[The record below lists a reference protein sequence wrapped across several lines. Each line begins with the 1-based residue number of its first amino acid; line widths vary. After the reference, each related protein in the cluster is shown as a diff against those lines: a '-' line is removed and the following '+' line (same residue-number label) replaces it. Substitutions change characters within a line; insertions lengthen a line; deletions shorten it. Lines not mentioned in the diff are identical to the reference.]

1 MSQNCSKIIS
11 MAYLWICGAKS
22 RSTPVSPTTVPDLL
36 LSIRAVMWS
45 FSPKHSNDSPSES
58 DEHCDD
64 FVDGSMK
71 MITREISDKNVC
83 FYIFVYKTIFSSRPP
98 KQIDTFEYIS
108 TAARKSTD
116 WKWVFNWPE
125 KKYIS
130 PLGFVQLATIGHH
143 QICSCTVVEK
153 IPPFRIDVQI
163 IIIIIVT
170 FIIFR
175 IYSHFSHHDIVS
187 ISYFDCAFRK
197 LEI

>member
-1 MSQNCSKIIS
+1 MTCDWVSFKITESIKGEMSQNCSKIIY
-11 MAYLWICGAKS
+11 MPYLWICGAKS

-98 KQIDTFEYIS
+98 NKLI
-108 TAARKSTD
+108 
-116 WKWVFNWPE
+116 
-125 KKYIS
+125 
-130 PLGFVQLATIGHH
+130 PL
-143 QICSCTVVEK
+143 
-153 IPPFRIDVQI
+153 
-163 IIIIIVT
+163 
-170 FIIFR
+170 
-175 IYSHFSHHDIVS
+175 S
-187 ISYFDCAFRK
+187 ISRLL
-197 LEI
+197 LENLLTGNEFLTDQKK

>member
-98 KQIDTFEYIS
+98 NKLI
-108 TAARKSTD
+108 
-116 WKWVFNWPE
+116 
-125 KKYIS
+125 
-130 PLGFVQLATIGHH
+130 PL
-143 QICSCTVVEK
+143 
-153 IPPFRIDVQI
+153 
-163 IIIIIVT
+163 
-170 FIIFR
+170 
-175 IYSHFSHHDIVS
+175 S
-187 ISYFDCAFRK
+187 ISRLL
-197 LEI
+197 LENLLTGNEFLTDQKKNTYRHLALSNWLQLDIIKYALVLWWKKFLRSASTYK